1 MDLDQWINE
10 PLQSSSESDDDY
22 QSDDRSNFFNLGGFD
37 KKEEEENL
45 SSTLEHVEKVNACIL
60 IVVPII
66 AKNIVYN
73 FRTKE
78 LDSKNKK
85 IILIIWN

>member
-45 SSTLEHVEKVNACIL
+45 SSTLEHVEKVNVNI
-60 IVVPII
+60 ITVVPLMT
-66 AKNIVYN
+66 KNIVYN
-73 FRTKE
+73 FRTKK
-78 LDSKNKK
+78 LDSRNKK
-85 IILIIWN
+85 IILII